1 MSLKSQSQ
9 KYYTLGI
16 KTKLKHSSTEIFTF
30 FIKWLSTSLKKYPGE
45 EKKTI
50 NVSRPYSGT
59 GARQPRIIHLI
70 RIGKFNSEQLFPI

>member
-9 KYYTLGI
+9 EYYTLGI
-16 KTKLKHSSTEIFTF
+16 KPGLKHSSTEIFTF
-30 FIKWLSTSLKKYPGE
+30 FIKWLSTSLKKYTGE

-50 NVSRPYSGT
+50 KNISRPYSGT

-70 RIGKFNSEQLFPI
+70 KIGKFNS